1 MILVKQKNNKKIN
14 SVTFKL
20 NTENISS
27 LPFYKRFL
35 AYKGNTYSTTKN
47 ISKRCHF
54 EERIIYSFVAQQIIL
69 KEEFKK

>member
-35 AYKGNTYSTTKN
+35 AYKGNTYSTTKEYFETMPFRGENYLFICCPTNN
-47 ISKRCHF
+47 IK
-54 EERIIYSFVAQQIIL
+54 
-69 KEEFKK
+69 